1 MIDLA
6 KVEGLFNTPAEELVK
21 IPHSAWSETF
31 SDIDGGDL
39 QLFANKLIELAVK
52 AARMGAYI
60 EARAKGK
67 QHTTAVSEQNA
78 CAEKVRAAL
87 DFQHPKADINF

>member
-1 MIDLA
+1 MDNE
-6 KVEGLFNTPAEELVK
+6 KVEQLFIMPAEDLVR
-21 IPHSAWSETF
+21 IHHSEWDQTF
-31 SDIDGGDL
+31 SSIHGEDL
-39 QLFANKLIELAVK
+39 QLFANKLIELAEK

-67 QHTTAVSEQNA
+67 PHTSAVREQNV

-87 DFQHPKADINF
+87 DFQHPKADIEF

>member
-1 MIDLA
+1 MDNE
-6 KVEGLFNTPAEELVK
+6 KVERLFLTPAEELVRVH
-21 IPHSAWSETF
+21 HSEWDQTF
-31 SDIDGGDL
+31 SGIHGEDL
-39 QLFANKLIELAVK
+39 QLFANKLIELAEK

-67 QHTTAVSEQNA
+67 QHTAAVREQNM